1 MNYKKKNLLSFKV
14 EDCLLNISKKVK
26 HQFFLN
32 EEDFRY
38 IKTRHS
44 FHLVDPSP
52 WPLTSAL
59 GAFMLT
65 TGGVLYMHK
74 FIGGDRLLLTGLF
87 VILYSMYTWWR
98 DVIREA
104 TFEDQHTLAVQR
116 GLRLGMILF
125 IVSEV
130 MFFFAFFWAFF
141 HSSLAPVFN
150 IGGVWPPEDI
160 SPIQTSGIPLT
171 NTFLLLSSGATVTWA
186 HHAIIVR
193 AKRQAIIGLIFTL
206 ILAILFTSL
215 QGLEYVEA
223 PFCISDSVF
232 GSCFY
237 MATGFHGFHVFI
249 GTVSLFV
256 SLWRIVINHF
266 TPTHHF
272 GFESAAWYWH
282 FVDVVWLFL
291 FITVYWWGGYTTELV
306 PVTDLEGSSR
316 FSVIKWAFRQMIYP
330 DLIIFQIFVF
340 VDGIVHFAAYFLF
353 SCFVIMNI
361 QANLFCKKLVRFAS
375 NLTFTESVL
384 LYMFTVTFAI
394 PNKIWINHKLNSYI
408 TGFFIFMI
416 FFLSGF
422 FPILTF
428 FVVVYSFLIIES
440 YAVAF
445 FYTQKNQKFKNYI
458 VKNLFGG
465 DTTMADAYFAFFWG
479 NMKKGAEIAG
489 RSGVAGYIGRT
500 VWNAITENEEHQA
513 DKAAERETEFAVK
526 NANKP
531 VAPKEV
537 DELREEAKQRHMDK
551 NATYTNIEKSAKGY
565 AKSLWDKKDD

>member
-1 MNYKKKNLLSFKV
+1 VGSF
-14 EDCLLNISKKVK
+14 
-26 HQFFLN
+26 FFFNKL
-32 EEDFRY
+32 
-38 IKTRHS
+38 T
-44 FHLVDPSP
+44 L
-52 WPLTSAL
+52 PLTASL

-104 TFEDQHTLAVQR
+104 TFEDQHTFAVQR

-160 SPIQTSGIPLT
+160 NPIQTSGIPLT

-193 AKRQAIIGLIFTL
+193 AKRQAIIGLSFTL

-249 GTVSLFV
+249 GTISLFV
-256 SLWRIVINHF
+256 SLLRIIINHF

-291 FITVYWWGGYTTELV
+291 FITVYWWGG
-306 PVTDLEGSSR
+306 
-316 FSVIKWAFRQMIYP
+316 I
-330 DLIIFQIFVF
+330 
-340 VDGIVHFAAYFLF
+340 H
-353 SCFVIMNI
+353 
-361 QANLFCKKLVRFAS
+361 
-375 NLTFTESVL
+375 
-384 LYMFTVTFAI
+384 
-394 PNKIWINHKLNSYI
+394 
-408 TGFFIFMI
+408 
-416 FFLSGF
+416 
-422 FPILTF
+422 
-428 FVVVYSFLIIES
+428 
-440 YAVAF
+440 
-445 FYTQKNQKFKNYI
+445 
-458 VKNLFGG
+458 
-465 DTTMADAYFAFFWG
+465 
-479 NMKKGAEIAG
+479 
-489 RSGVAGYIGRT
+489 
-500 VWNAITENEEHQA
+500 
-513 DKAAERETEFAVK
+513 
-526 NANKP
+526 
-531 VAPKEV
+531 
-537 DELREEAKQRHMDK
+537 
-551 NATYTNIEKSAKGY
+551 
-565 AKSLWDKKDD
+565 